1 MKKQYVVIENKEDCP
16 MPGRVKEVADALYG
30 STIGAFA
37 EFEAKRWNGKVV
49 SVAPSVPDLTNNEL
63 TQIIK

>member
-1 MKKQYVVIENKEDCP
+1 MKKQHAVVIENKDDCP
-16 MPGRVKEVADALYG
+16 MPGRVKEVANALYG

-37 EFEAKRWNGKVV
+37 EFEAKRWNSKVV

-63 TQIIK
+63 NEG

>member
-1 MKKQYVVIENKEDCP
+1 MKKQYVVVIENKDDCS

-63 TQIIK
+63 TEG

>member
-1 MKKQYVVIENKEDCP
+1 MKKQSAVVIENKDDCP
-16 MPGRVKEVADALYG
+16 MSGRVKEVADALYG

-37 EFEAKRWNGKVV
+37 EFEAKRWNSKVV

-63 TQIIK
+63 TEG

>member
-1 MKKQYVVIENKEDCP
+1 MKKQYVVVIENKDNCP
-16 MPGRVKEVADALYG
+16 MPGRVKEVADALHG

-63 TQIIK
+63 TEG